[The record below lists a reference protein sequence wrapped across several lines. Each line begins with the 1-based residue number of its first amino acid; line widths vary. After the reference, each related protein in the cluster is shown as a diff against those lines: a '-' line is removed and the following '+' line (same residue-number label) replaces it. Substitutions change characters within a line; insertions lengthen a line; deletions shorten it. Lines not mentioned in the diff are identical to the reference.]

1 MGPFLSS
8 KGNKYILVAVDY
20 VSKWVEA
27 LVSPTNDSRVVVKL
41 FKKVIFPLFRVPR
54 VLISDNGQHFIKK
67 KLEALSKKYGV
78 HHKYAL
84 GYHPQ
89 TSGQVK
95 ISNCKSSL
103 F

>member
-1 MGPFLSS
+1 
-8 KGNKYILVAVDY
+8 
-20 VSKWVEA
+20 
-27 LVSPTNDSRVVVKL
+27 
-41 FKKVIFPLFRVPR
+41 

-95 ISNCKSSL
+95 ISNCKIKSILEKTITRSRKNWADKL
-103 F
+103 DDALWAYRTAFKIPIGTTTF